1 MCKPCIYPNIM
12 HTEVIQYNMQWSA
25 TTPKVLFFFFFW
37 WYGASAIQAP
47 VYELLLEKQ

>member
-25 TTPKVLFFFFFW
+25 TTPKVLFFFFFFDDMVHLQ
-37 WYGASAIQAP
+37 YKP
-47 VYELLLEKQ
+47 LCMNCY